1 MVRSRGEYNGRC
13 NQLLGISHPLP
24 TTAYETVELNY
35 QKMHFGKKTTLSLM
49 GPGYNLLLLGYQFI
63 PDICR

>member
-24 TTAYETVELNY
+24 TTAYETVEFNY
-35 QKMHFGKKTTLSLM
+35 QKIYFGKKTTLSLM
-49 GPGYNLLLLGYQFI
+49 
-63 PDICR
+63 